1 MAGKLGNGEGTIRKR
16 SDGRWE
22 VRIVLEGG
30 VRKSLYA
37 KTRQE
42 ASRLL
47 AQARRDREDGVSAF
61 TDRQT
66 VEQYLTT
73 WLEGTK
79 ASTTEV
85 SSYVRIQFDVRRCLI
100 PRLGS
105 YQLRKLTGQQVQAFY
120 GQMLGE
126 GYAASTVKHMHTTLH
141 DALQTAVKLGLVHRN
156 VADLV
161 DPPRVLQREMD
172 VLTEQQVRTLLDTV
186 KGDRLEAVIVLAL
199 ATGLRAGEL
208 MALQWHDVNL
218 DSGVLQVRR
227 TLKRVSRGYGFG
239 RAKTKRS
246 HRPIAL
252 PTMAT
257 EALQKHHAAQL
268 EERAQAKD
276 AWQDLDLVFCNEIGQ
291 RISRHTFQGYSWFG
305 RVLRAAGLPHVRFHD
320 LRHTAATL
328 LLARGVNVKVVSE
341 MLGHSSISVTL
352 SLYAHVLP
360 HMQRDAAAT
369 MDDLLRG

>member
-30 VRKSLYA
+30 ARKSLYA

-105 YQLRKLTGQQVQAFY
+105 YQLRKLTGQQV
-120 GQMLGE
+120 
-126 GYAASTVKHMHTTLH
+126 
-141 DALQTAVKLGLVHRN
+141 
-156 VADLV
+156 
-161 DPPRVLQREMD
+161 
-172 VLTEQQVRTLLDTV
+172 
-186 KGDRLEAVIVLAL
+186 
-199 ATGLRAGEL
+199 
-208 MALQWHDVNL
+208 
-218 DSGVLQVRR
+218 
-227 TLKRVSRGYGFG
+227 
-239 RAKTKRS
+239 
-246 HRPIAL
+246 
-252 PTMAT
+252 
-257 EALQKHHAAQL
+257 
-268 EERAQAKD
+268 
-276 AWQDLDLVFCNEIGQ
+276 
-291 RISRHTFQGYSWFG
+291 
-305 RVLRAAGLPHVRFHD
+305 
-320 LRHTAATL
+320 
-328 LLARGVNVKVVSE
+328 
-341 MLGHSSISVTL
+341 
-352 SLYAHVLP
+352 
-360 HMQRDAAAT
+360 
-369 MDDLLRG
+369 

>member
-47 AQARRDREDGVSAF
+47 AQARRDREDGVTAF

-79 ASTTEV
+79 ASTTEA
-85 SSYVRIQFDVRRCLI
+85 SSYVRIQFDVHRCVI
-100 PRLGS
+100 PRLGT

-126 GYAASTVKHMHTTLH
+126 GYAASTVRHMHTTLH
-141 DALQTAVKLGLVHRN
+141 DALKNAVKLGLVHCN

-172 VLTEQQVRTLLDTV
+172 VLTEQQVRTLIDTV
-186 KGDRLEAVIVLAL
+186 KGDRLEALIVLAL

-208 MALQWHDVNL
+208 MALQWRDVNL

-227 TLKRVSRGYGFG
+227 TLKRMSHGYGFG

-252 PTMAT
+252 PTMVT
-257 EALQKHHAAQL
+257 EALQKHYAAQL

-276 AWQDLDLVFCNEIGQ
+276 AWQDLDLVFCNQIGQ
-291 RISRHTFQGYSWFG
+291 RMSKHIFQGYSWFG
-305 RVLRAAGLPHVRFHD
+305 RVLRAAGLPRVRFHD